1 MDGRKY
7 STNYTDRK
15 LLPETFG
22 QMVSSSVRHTRSWT
36 IGVLRAQAR
45 GIPIRRQSGGV
56 VQVHNISRIWQHYK
70 FLPKKSSQFYL
81 TALVCYETFINQ
93 TFCPACLQRFLPL
106 LLLLHF
112 QLRARRVLPQS
123 HRRDCH
129 LGLPAFLLLLLH
141 RI

>member
-56 VQVHNISRIWQHYK
+56 VQKKAREVHGDNSEFEQ
-70 FLPKKSSQFYL
+70 LPY
-81 TALVCYETFINQ
+81 V
-93 TFCPACLQRFLPL
+93 
-106 LLLLHF
+106 H
-112 QLRARRVLPQS
+112 LRGSKCSKCA
-123 HRRDCH
+123 D
-129 LGLPAFLLLLLH
+129 GK
-141 RI
+141 